1 MGFSNLGGCFS
12 IHTYDA
18 ARLHFARTP
27 APKAKRRGSSVWS
40 DNQRPLDDERK
51 HHYRIE
57 HHTYPERTSFSGEP
71 IPAQDFY
78 DVCLYST
85 CMVRYHRPEENGD
98 RRIDYTNHSTN
109 LSKQF
114 MWRMGFGPELALSLP
129 GEVRVLAP
137 VAYKELGTT
146 IWYDEDRYLIK
157 EKSHHAPVYKYVSS
171 PEQKAWRK
179 TLKDS
184 TRNLVTLFE
193 IGMQLP
199 EPGGGRWGRHDGAPF
214 KGVNVLFS
222 TRQALRHFDGEVT
235 ESTTHLQIEA
245 LKHVWDACLQF
256 LVDKRDYA
264 AEGRPT
270 WSWNK
275 KESAPYKAPTPQEV
289 TRSWYTQ
296 IEKLCC
302 RERAASERIPDWPTA
317 EQLPKKY
324 HF

>member
-1 MGFSNLGGCFS
+1 MFSNISGCFS
-12 IHTYDA
+12 IHNYDA

-27 APKAKRRGSSVWS
+27 APNAKRRGSSVWS

-57 HHTYPERTSFSGEP
+57 HHTYPERTSFSGET
-71 IPAQDFY
+71 IPARDFY
-78 DVCLYST
+78 DVCLYHT
-85 CMVRYHRPEENGD
+85 AMVRYHKPLPDGSRCVE
-98 RRIDYTNHSTN
+98 YTNHGTN

-114 MWRMGFGPELALSLP
+114 MWRMGFGPELKI
-129 GEVRVLAP
+129 GDVVVP

-146 IWYDEDRYLIK
+146 IWRDANGQLIK
-157 EKSHHAPVYKYVSS
+157 EKSHHAPVYKYVTS

-179 TLKDS
+179 TMKES

-193 IGMQLP
+193 IGMQMP
-199 EPGGGRWGRHDGAPF
+199 EPGGGKWGRHDGAPF

-256 LVDKRDYA
+256 LVDKRDYKA
-264 AEGRPT
+264 NNASPY
-270 WSWNK
+270 NYQK
-275 KESAPYKAPTPQEV
+275 KLMPPYKAPTPQEV

-302 RERAASERIPDWPTA
+302 SERAASERILDWPA
-317 EQLPKKY
+317 AGDLPRKY